1 MYTCTVGTITPSSV
15 PHAQEPHTP
24 TILESSRFSYN
35 VKKPTTT
42 SGQPLQPQPTLPP
55 PSKLQSSSS
64 LAPVKPVKP
73 GNVAYLCIIVNYPL
87 FLSFSLQCYHAVTGT
102 CTRSGVAYR
111 KENEDPDPD
120 TLYEYTVDE
129 ETGDYIII
137 PPKRP
142 IKLPD
147 ENCRQQ

>member
-1 MYTCTVGTITPSSV
+1 MYTCTAGTITPSSV

-55 PSKLQSSSS
+55 SSKLQSSSS

-87 FLSFSLQCYHAVTGT
+87 FLSFSLQYYQLLVLALGLVLLVEKRMKIQTQIHSMN
-102 CTRSGVAYR
+102 TRLMKKQVI
-111 KENEDPDPD
+111 
-120 TLYEYTVDE
+120 T
-129 ETGDYIII
+129 
-137 PPKRP
+137 
-142 IKLPD
+142 
-147 ENCRQQ
+147 

>member
-55 PSKLQSSSS
+55 SSKLQSSSS
-64 LAPVKPVKP
+64 LAPVEPVKPVKP
-73 GNVAYLCIIVNYPL
+73 GNVAYLCIIVNHPL
-87 FLSFSLQCYHAVTGT
+87 SLSPFLFNTTMQLLVLALGLVLLIEKRMKIQTQIHSMN
-102 CTRSGVAYR
+102 TRLMKKQVI
-111 KENEDPDPD
+111 
-120 TLYEYTVDE
+120 T
-129 ETGDYIII
+129 
-137 PPKRP
+137 
-142 IKLPD
+142 
-147 ENCRQQ
+147 